1 MTEVDWD
8 RRISSLLKAE
18 LKLRGITYRQ
28 LADKLGEIGVRENEA
43 NIRNKLARGR
53 FSAVFFAQCLTAIGS
68 DRLKLD

>member
-8 RRISSLLKAE
+8 RRISNLLKAE

-28 LADKLGEIGVRENEA
+28 LADKLSGIGVRENEA

-53 FSAVFFAQCLTAIGS
+53 FSAVFFAQCLMAIGS